1 MLQVNDHNAVREIRM
16 DRPPA
21 NALNLPL
28 VSALQEALNSAFQD
42 DVAAVVISGREGMFS
57 GGLDVP
63 ELLGRP
69 RAEIDDFWQR
79 FFALTHALA
88 DSPVPIVAAITGH
101 APAGGAV
108 LALHCDYR
116 VAAAGSWKMGLNE
129 VRVGL
134 AVPSTILQALSDLI
148 GPRNARRLAGSG
160 SMVEMDEALRLGM
173 VDELVAGEMVI
184 ARALAWCEEMTA
196 LPPIAMNQTRR
207 LAKAD
212 FVARLAA
219 ADDASTATEFWF
231 SEETQAAMQALVERL
246 RG

>member
-1 MLQVNDHNAVREIRM
+1 
-16 DRPPA
+16 
-21 NALNLPL
+21 
-28 VSALQEALNSAFQD
+28 
-42 DVAAVVISGREGMFS
+42 
-57 GGLDVP
+57 
-63 ELLGRP
+63 
-69 RAEIDDFWQR
+69 
-79 FFALTHALA
+79 
-88 DSPVPIVAAITGH
+88 
-101 APAGGAV
+101 
-108 LALHCDYR
+108 
-116 VAAAGSWKMGLNE
+116 MGLNE